1 MKIPIALKLRTRARK
16 ELAEAQDMIVK
27 EIFNTYDNAIFHGGT
42 AIWRCYSGNRFSEDI
57 DVYLPKD
64 AKKLDQVFENLQKQ
78 GFKIEKKKVTDNSL
92 FSNLK
97 SNNVNVRFEAIFKMS
112 SGELKDYEKIDG
124 NFITVRCLE
133 AEELVKEKVN
143 AYLSRLKIRDLY
155 DIYFLLRFISDKN
168 KVRKELE
175 RLLKEFKNPKDEDDL
190 KTLILEGLVPK
201 TNEMLNYIGK
211 W

>member
-133 AEELVKEKVN
+133 AEELVKEIKP
-143 AYLSRLKIRDLY
+143 
-155 DIYFLLRFISDKN
+155 YFEFVKRYTPQSTRQGSKEIFIVALGFKTTSSPKLFSS
-168 KVRKELE
+168 KE
-175 RLLKEFKNPKDEDDL
+175 
-190 KTLILEGLVPK
+190 
-201 TNEMLNYIGK
+201 
-211 W
+211 

>member
-1 MKIPIALKLRTRARK
+1 MKIPIALKLRTRERK
-16 ELAEAQDMIVK
+16 EVAEAHDIIVK

-97 SNNVNVRFEAIFKMS
+97 SNNINVRFEAIFKMS

-175 RLLKEFKNPKDEDDL
+175 RLLKEFKDPKDEEDL

>member
-1 MKIPIALKLRTRARK
+1 MYRFFDKAVL
-16 ELAEAQDMIVK
+16 
-27 EIFNTYDNAIFHGGT
+27 HGGT
-42 AIWRCYSGNRFSEDI
+42 AIWRCYNGNRFSEDI